1 MTVASKLKQ
10 EGRQEGIEVG
20 IEKRTFD
27 IAKNMLADNF
37 DINVIGK
44 ITGLSAEQ
52 ISALKKAS
60 MFKLTVNH

>member
-1 MTVASKLKQ
+1 MTVASKIEQK
-10 EGRQEGIEVG
+10 GRQEGIEKNK
-20 IEKRTFD
+20 ID

-44 ITGLSAEQ
+44 ITGLSVEQ
-52 ISALKKAS
+52 ISALKKAP

>member
-1 MTVASKLKQ
+1 
-10 EGRQEGIEVG
+10 
-20 IEKRTFD
+20 
-27 IAKNMLADNF
+27 MLADNF

-44 ITGLSAEQ
+44 ITGLSVEQ